1 MLGKNPSWL
10 SDAIF
15 YEIYP
20 QSFCDSNGDG
30 IGDLPG
36 ITSKLDYIRSL
47 GCNAIWIHPC
57 FVSPFRD
64 AGYDVAD
71 FCKIAPRYGTNAD
84 MKTLVKESH
93 ARGMK
98 VCLDMVAGHTAVDHP
113 WFQASATRGKNPYT
127 NRYIWTDTWCAD
139 PDGLEIVRGMYDS
152 GRDGHFVT
160 NFFWG
165 QPALNYGFAKINRS
179 WQLPPTHPDCVA
191 TKNALIDAMR
201 FWLEM
206 GVDGY
211 RVDMAAS
218 LIKHD
223 DAKGTAT
230 QKLWQDIFGKLRKD
244 FPEAV
249 MISEWFKPECAVSAG
264 FDIDFAHIVSS
275 TPHGKMFR
283 AEKNANVHYSPG
295 DKPWCNFEGISY
307 FDRKG
312 QGDAKEFFDEFA
324 GMRRKLRKKGLVGW
338 LTANHDIARI
348 SVNRSMKEIELVF
361 AFVLTMPG
369 VPFIYYGD
377 EIGMKYLDLP
387 SKEGGYT
394 RTGSRTPMQWNGKK
408 NAGFSSGSAKELYL
422 PIDPDANRPTVEAQ
436 EKDPKSL
443 LNTVRRLSELRH
455 AMPALAGDADYAEL
469 FIKKHQYPIV
479 YLRRRGKNRVLI
491 AINPSGKPASAKFA
505 VPGSVK
511 GYATLAGSHVTL
523 NKAGASFR
531 LDLPATSYTIVDL
544 G

>member
-1 MLGKNPSWL
+1 
-10 SDAIF
+10 
-15 YEIYP
+15 
-20 QSFCDSNGDG
+20 
-30 IGDLPG
+30 
-36 ITSKLDYIRSL
+36 
-47 GCNAIWIHPC
+47 
-57 FVSPFRD
+57 
-64 AGYDVAD
+64 
-71 FCKIAPRYGTNAD
+71 
-84 MKTLVKESH
+84 
-93 ARGMK
+93 
-98 VCLDMVAGHTAVDHP
+98 
-113 WFQASATRGKNPYT
+113 
-127 NRYIWTDTWCAD
+127 
-139 PDGLEIVRGMYDS
+139 
-152 GRDGHFVT
+152 VT

-338 LTANHDIARI
+338 LTSNHDIARI